1 MNVNHYE
8 TEASAEAGP
17 SARASAAGQPDPSG
31 PPILADRLYEV
42 LPRTVKRM
50 RHETRS
56 RFGRD
61 LTVPQVRAVLFLRRE
76 PESGLSRLA
85 DHLGIS
91 RPAASVLVNV
101 LVRQGLA
108 MRSPDPVERRRIRLS
123 LTPEGT
129 AIAVEARTAARG
141 WLSGALAE
149 LTPGDRS
156 TLASAIGI
164 LDRLTGDRR

>member
-1 MNVNHYE
+1 VNHYE
-8 TEASAEAGP
+8 TEASGSAGASSG
-17 SARASAAGQPDPSG
+17 SASRAPDASG

-61 LTVPQVRAVLFLRRE
+61 LSVPQVRAVLFLRRE

-91 RPAASVLVNV
+91 RPAASVLVTA
-101 LVRQGLA
+101 LVAQGLA
-108 MRSPDPVERRRIRLS
+108 MRSPDPAERRRIRLS
-123 LTPEGT
+123 LTAEGT
-129 AIAVEARTAARG
+129 TIAVEARTAARG

-149 LTPGDRS
+149 LAPQDRS
-156 TLASAIGI
+156 TLAAAIGI
-164 LDRLTGDRR
+164 LDRLTGDRG